1 MKQLIRRLSRVADSS
16 QYTLLRSDSQSR
28 RPRRAESFRSA
39 AAGAAKIRRSR
50 ARTAVPEG
58 HVPIYVGDE
67 MERFVVSA
75 ELLNHPIFV
84 KLLNRSAQEYG
95 YEQKGVLRIPCHV
108 FVFERV
114 LEALRLGND
123 DARDIQ
129 ELLNSSSSSSE
140 EFCWLSGLA
149 SFDQSDRSSRLMG
162 RNVSNTWTVIRPT
175 GPGHK
180 TLTKCELR
188 DLVKATFALMGKET
202 SQRSSHES
210 IMKG

>member
-28 RPRRAESFRSA
+28 RPRRADSFRSVA
-39 AAGAAKIRRSR
+39 TAKLRRSR

-84 KLLNRSAQEYG
+84 KLLNKSAQEYG

-114 LEALRLGND
+114 LEALHLGHD

-129 ELLNSSSSSSE
+129 DLLNSSSSE
-140 EFCWLSGLA
+140 EF
-149 SFDQSDRSSRLMG
+149 
-162 RNVSNTWTVIRPT
+162 I
-175 GPGHK
+175 
-180 TLTKCELR
+180 
-188 DLVKATFALMGKET
+188 
-202 SQRSSHES
+202 
-210 IMKG
+210 